1 MRWRQEEEERE
12 EGGEKERRRAA
23 AAAAACDVVIGHNK
37 EGGEKE
43 APLALPR
50 SLSRLSPAPARSA
63 PLRSLGRRPN
73 ISDLATQ
80 RRRGGP
86 VTLRSVHPLFVTKRT
101 LAGGAAPPAR
111 RAAPKATRWR
121 HRLSVAECLG
131 RTRHLISASSSFHR
145 PHPRSLCLPSPF
157 DLPENP
163 SNHLSSSGSLLS
175 SSRYSAVIAVTRAS
189 CPKKDRERVLLFT
202 CPPAVPEARLSAAPH
217 TRLPLRPGMRKIW
230 DRPHL

>member
-1 MRWRQEEEERE
+1 M
-12 EGGEKERRRAA
+12 
-23 AAAAACDVVIGHNK
+23 VIGHNK

-43 APLALPR
+43 APPALPR

-145 PHPRSLCLPSPF
+145 PHPRSLARARSASLLLSTF
-157 DLPENP
+157 QKILLTIFLLLV
-163 SNHLSSSGSLLS
+163 LSS
-175 SSRYSAVIAVTRAS
+175 
-189 CPKKDRERVLLFT
+189 
-202 CPPAVPEARLSAAPH
+202 
-217 TRLPLRPGMRKIW
+217 
-230 DRPHL
+230 PHLATPL